1 MRRPPL
7 LIVIALMILLAA
19 CQNTPETKDRKP
31 PRTTTTPMAATDV
44 PQNLASLTPYPVPKE
59 EVELEAPPG
68 FEPTFA
74 QNVARHGARSLT
86 TDELID
92 DTIKLWEKAKQADAL
107 TDVGKQFG
115 PDAKALRNA
124 MDKVGFG
131 ELNTLGEEEMQG
143 IGKREGERLNRMFA
157 GAINEGAKVDVFDS
171 GRGRAEDSAKN
182 FSAGLRSVH
191 PKLAIEPPEANEKL
205 LKFDN
210 ENEKYE
216 DFLEEGPWIPLYKKV
231 RGLSNVDEA
240 AVTALEHI
248 FTPEFVAGIDKKL
261 YYGDGVFDVYRSGLA
276 MSRDVNVDTSKLM
289 PKEAADAFAYV
300 EDGRYFYSRGPGIE
314 GNDGSYQAAQVLLDH
329 FFMVIDEH
337 INGRPDHQHVAVYR
351 FAHAEEL
358 TPFAAMLQLPTAA
371 QPGEPDEPYTHEN
384 NDFRVWAVAPLS
396 GNIEWILWEKGDER
410 LVSIQQNERPT
421 TVGRDCE
428 LYEDTENFYELE
440 ELRSC
445 LGASEPATP

>member
-7 LIVIALMILLAA
+7 LIVVALLVLLAA
-19 CQNTPETKDRKP
+19 CQGAPETKDRKP
-31 PRTTTTPMAATDV
+31 PRTTTTPIASTEI

-59 EVELEAPPG
+59 DVELEAPAG
-68 FEPTFA
+68 FEPVFA

-86 TDELID
+86 SD
-92 DTIKLWEKAKQADAL
+92 DLLDNTIRLWERAKRADAL
-107 TDVGKQFG
+107 TEVGEQFG
-115 PDAKALRNA
+115 PDAKALRVA

-143 IGKREGERLNRMFA
+143 IGKREGERLSDLFE
-157 GAINEGAKVDVFDS
+157 GAIAEGAKVDVFDS
-171 GRGRAEDSAKN
+171 GKGRAEDSATN
-182 FSAGLRSVH
+182 FSAGLGSVH
-191 PKLAIEPPEANEKL
+191 PDLDIEPPEANEDL

-210 ENEKYE
+210 ENDRYE
-216 DFLEEGPWIPLYKKV
+216 DFLEDGPWIPSYNKV
-231 RGLSNVDEA
+231 RRLSNVDEA
-240 AVTALEHI
+240 AVDALEHL
-248 FTPEFVAGIDKKL
+248 FTPEFVAEIDKPL
-261 YYGDGVFDVYRSGLA
+261 YYGDGIFDVYRSGLA

-300 EDGRYFYSRGPGIE
+300 EDGRYFYSRGPGVK
-314 GNDGSYQAAQVLLDH
+314 GADDSYQAAQILLDH
-329 FFMVIDEH
+329 FFTVIDEH

-358 TPFAAMLQLPTAA
+358 TPFASMLELPAA
-371 QPGEPDEPYTHEN
+371 GEQGTPGEIYTHEN
-384 NDFRVWAVAPLS
+384 NDFRVWSVAPLS
-396 GNIEWILWEKGDER
+396 GNIEWVLWEKGDTR
-410 LVSIQQNERPT
+410 LVSIQQNELPT

-445 LGASEPATP
+445 LGATP